1 MRTAPVNTDKETYFA
16 NHVFDDVS
24 NNFTGLRSEFR
35 LTSEGQN
42 TTGFSTDNA
51 IILINNIF
59 QEPQG
64 AQANQG
70 TYDLSE
76 TASGISSIRFEE
88 SGAAFGYDPNRSN
101 LPIGGFIVSI
111 GSTEGGGYQPLI
123 GAGGTVTVST
133 AGTITSVS
141 IGNSGSGYRSGL
153 GTVFVGV
160 QTSSIGTPNIQIIG
174 KATVSGGN
182 VTGVTITNPGSGYTS
197 TNLPELVIDDPAS
210 YTNIPLVYS
219 GSSVQGV
226 GQSATIDI
234 QVGAGGSVVD
244 YQLKQEGFAYGNGEI
259 LTVPVGGATGI
270 PTSGTFSEFQITV
283 DEIYQDDFNGFSIGV
298 LQVLDNFDSQF
309 DGLNRSFRLSVNDV
323 ALSIQSAPGS
333 PIEVDKTLLIFI
345 NDVLQQPEVAYNF
358 TGGGTVQFVEPPEPG
373 DSSKVLFYKGSGD
386 VDVVFTDILETVKTG
401 DTLDINNNPEQG
413 QGTGL
418 DEDVRTVVGI
428 NTIDSVQ
435 TTTYS
440 GPGVTNDTTLSR
452 PLTWCKQ
459 QIDKIIDG
467 KEIGKDR
474 VEYEPLIYPT
484 SYLIQPISLASTI
497 AYVDTVRP
505 LFNTYSES
513 GDRDFQNKIRILS
526 QDTSVSA
533 SATATVSG
541 LGTVSINITNVGS
554 GYTVVP
560 TLSIANPS
568 DGTRATGTLTLS
580 GGSVGV
586 VSMTN
591 PGTGYTNTNSPLVL
605 ISEPTLVGE
614 EIEVDSY
621 TGDYGNIVGLGTT
634 STGSQHQLYFDLY
647 IPVQSFM
654 RDAEYVGSSVTISS
668 ISTNDYLTIFNTNV
682 SIADTFAS
690 QDGSG
695 STVGIGT
702 TSVDNVYKVISS
714 QRRDQNVGGIGVT
727 AIQRITVNVDKP
739 GTFGFESKSEMGN
752 YSWGKIQFGGRTEPL
767 TFNFYG
773 NNGVSGISTGG
784 LVSRFEPL
792 KFRDYTA

>member
-1 MRTAPVNTDKETYFA
+1 
-16 NHVFDDVS
+16 
-24 NNFTGLRSEFR
+24 
-35 LTSEGQN
+35 
-42 TTGFSTDNA
+42 
-51 IILINNIF
+51 
-59 QEPQG
+59 
-64 AQANQG
+64 
-70 TYDLSE
+70 
-76 TASGISSIRFEE
+76 
-88 SGAAFGYDPNRSN
+88 
-101 LPIGGFIVSI
+101 
-111 GSTEGGGYQPLI
+111 
-123 GAGGTVTVST
+123 
-133 AGTITSVS
+133 
-141 IGNSGSGYRSGL
+141 
-153 GTVFVGV
+153 
-160 QTSSIGTPNIQIIG
+160 
-174 KATVSGGN
+174 
-182 VTGVTITNPGSGYTS
+182 
-197 TNLPELVIDDPAS
+197 
-210 YTNIPLVYS
+210 
-219 GSSVQGV
+219 
-226 GQSATIDI
+226 
-234 QVGAGGSVVD
+234 
-244 YQLKQEGFAYGNGEI
+244 
-259 LTVPVGGATGI
+259 
-270 PTSGTFSEFQITV
+270 
-283 DEIYQDDFNGFSIGV
+283 
-298 LQVLDNFDSQF
+298 
-309 DGLNRSFRLSVNDV
+309 
-323 ALSIQSAPGS
+323 
-333 PIEVDKTLLIFI
+333 LIFI

-459 QIDKIIDG
+459 QIDKIING
-467 KEIGKDR
+467 QEIGKDR
-474 VEYEPLIYPT
+474 VEYEPMIYPT

-497 AYVDTVRP
+497 AYVDSVRP
-505 LFNTYSES
+505 LFNTHSES
-513 GDRDFQNKIRILS
+513 GDRDFQNKIKILS
-526 QDTSVSA
+526 QDTSVS
-533 SATATVSG
+533 SVATATVSG
-541 LGTVSINITNVGS
+541 LGTVSVNVTNVGS
-554 GYTVVP
+554 GYTVAP
-560 TLSIANPS
+560 TLSISNPS

-586 VSMTN
+586 VSVTN
-591 PGTGYTNTNSPLVL
+591 PGTGYTNTNPPLVL
-605 ISEPTLVGE
+605 ISEPTLVRE

-773 NNGVSGISTGG
+773 NDGVSGISTGG

-792 KFRDYTA
+792 KFRDYTT